1 MTNTNPPE
9 NGHNYIEAGD
19 GPPVV
24 LLHGMGSSLHTWD
37 KLIPELTAAGYRVFA
52 LDLLGHGHSLQPDDP
67 ERYHI
72 DSYYEHFVDW
82 LHSLDLD
89 GSISIIGH
97 SMGAY
102 LGLLYAQAHRDAVER
117 LVLVDPYYSPVQLS
131 QWLRRSARR
140 HSLSG
145 NILSAVPDWLIYPF
159 VRLSPNVPSH
169 MPDEMVQQLVRD
181 YKRVHPNITA
191 TVNTTRD
198 LSEDLRQIHAE
209 ALVIWGEKDY
219 TLAPGSFPRMLRRLP
234 QAQARPIP
242 QAGHMPHL
250 SEAQQVAA
258 VILEFLDRV

>member
-1 MTNTNPPE
+1 MNPPE
-9 NGHNYIEAGD
+9 NGHNYIEAGE

-24 LLHGMGSSLHTWD
+24 LLHGMGSSLRTWD
-37 KLIPELTAAGYRVFA
+37 HLVPALTATGYRVFA

-72 DSYYEHFVDW
+72 DAYYQHFVDW
-82 LHSLDLD
+82 LDSLELNEDL
-89 GSISIIGH
+89 SIVGH

-102 LGLLYAQAHRDAVER
+102 LGLLYAQAHRDAVGR

-131 QWLRRSARR
+131 QWLRGSARR
-140 HSLSG
+140 PALSS
-145 NILSAVPDWLIYPF
+145 NILSAVPDWLIVPF
-159 VRLSPNVPSH
+159 VRLSPNVPRH
-169 MPDEMVQQLVRD
+169 MPEDMVQQMARD

-219 TLAPGSFPRMLRRLP
+219 TLTPGSFPRMVRRLP
-234 QAQARPIP
+234 QGQGKAIP
-242 QAGHMPHL
+242 KAGHMPHL
-250 SEAQQVAA
+250 SEAQQVAD
-258 VILEFLDRV
+258 VILHFLAQD